1 MRWLVPFFLL
11 AILVVL
17 LALAVILAVA
27 YYVARRW

>member
-1 MRWLVPFFLL
+1 LVPFFLL

>member
-17 LALAVILAVA
+17 LALAVIPAVA